1 MKSQFSL
8 KQQQQ
13 QHIPHAGLNKS
24 IYSIYIST
32 AVYILH
38 GEKNKKIQNES
49 KRGEGGLHEDRCP
62 VFRILNMKPYFAR
75 LCADTRTTPRLSFSP
90 SSLSLFLSS
99 ILDLFLLYDYS
110 AQLPRIH
117 IAYSFI
123 WFFRHSCC
131 GYQHLGCITV

>member
-8 KQQQQ
+8 KQQ

-24 IYSIYIST
+24 IYIYIYT

-90 SSLSLFLSS
+90 SSLSLSS

-117 IAYSFI
+117 SLYSFI
-123 WFFRHSCC
+123 WLFRHSCC